1 MEEKLEG
8 RRTSELRILS
18 QGMWISPRIEM
29 RVGEDAGHKTVKKR
43 AESPEE
49 LAEERSTGGWGL
61 MQPNAGEQNWAHN
74 DRGRRAGLEAN
85 TRTRRPRVR
94 REKIRGENSHQ
105 QGSCRGNWPQREP
118 DSHQSK
124 KKEGPSPSP
133 HPEKM
138 LRT

>member
-29 RVGEDAGHKTVKKR
+29 RVGEDAGHKAVKKR

-61 MQPNAGEQNWAHN
+61 MQPN
-74 DRGRRAGLEAN
+74 GRTKL
-85 TRTRRPRVR
+85 
-94 REKIRGENSHQ
+94 
-105 QGSCRGNWPQREP
+105 GS
-118 DSHQSK
+118 
-124 KKEGPSPSP
+124 
-133 HPEKM
+133 
-138 LRT
+138 